1 MPINSVSTELS
12 EQTKTKNGFPAELP
26 VRNNL
31 KMGYLFSILI
41 VVFTA
46 VASIAGILFADEIYH
61 TTELEQSFIA
71 NDVVTLFI
79 GLPILLISI
88 WLTHR
93 GMLVGLLFW
102 PGAIFYGL
110 YNYIVYL
117 IGSPLTIVYPL
128 YLIIVTLSIYTVIGL
143 VASIDGEQVKQKLT
157 GNVSERLSSA
167 PLIALGFL
175 FGARA
180 IGMLVNAA
188 INDNPLPDP
197 ELGLL
202 VADFIACAAW
212 VIGGGMLWRRQAL
225 GYVGGTGLLFSTSM
239 LFIGLIVV
247 LLLQPMIS
255 GGPLLIMDIVVVA
268 IMGLICF
275 VPFVLYVRGVVKS

>member
-1 MPINSVSTELS
+1 MPVDSVSTELP
-12 EQTKTKNGFPAELP
+12 EQIKPQANLADELP

-31 KMGYLFSILI
+31 KIGYIFSLLI
-41 VVFTA
+41 VICTA
-46 VASIAGILFADEIYH
+46 MASIAGILFADEIYP
-61 TTELEQSFIA
+61 TVELGQSFIA

-79 GLPILLISI
+79 GLPILLVSM
-88 WLTHR
+88 WLTYR
-93 GMLVGLLFW
+93 GKLVGLLFW

-110 YNYIVYL
+110 YNYTVYL
-117 IGSPLTIVYPL
+117 ISSPLTIVYPL
-128 YLIIVTLSIYTVIGL
+128 YLIIVTLSIYTVIGI
-143 VASIDGEQVKQKLT
+143 VASIDGEQVKLKLT
-157 GNVSERLSSA
+157 GHVPERLSSA

-175 FGARA
+175 FGVRA

-188 INDNPLPDP
+188 ITDIPLPGP

-202 VADFIACAAW
+202 VTDFIACAAW
-212 VIGGGMLWRRQAL
+212 VIGGVLLWRHQAI

-247 LLLQPMIS
+247 LLLQPMVS